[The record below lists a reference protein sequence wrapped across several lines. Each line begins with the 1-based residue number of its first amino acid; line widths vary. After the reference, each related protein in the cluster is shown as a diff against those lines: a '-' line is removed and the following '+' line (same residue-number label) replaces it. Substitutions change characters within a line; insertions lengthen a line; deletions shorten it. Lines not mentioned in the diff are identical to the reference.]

1 MQKLP
6 RWIIQRWAA
15 AWCLAL
21 AGEKDWRG
29 LVRTVLEHDQAREIL
44 GSGWI
49 SWVIQS
55 DSVGHLGVLAFN
67 SEDYQMIVAGW
78 ILVESYEQFWAQLRF
93 LLWRWGCVMPLG
105 SMGAKL
111 LFFCFGEWNMV
122 SPRTTTC
129 CFFFKGGPVWW
140 VVGFEA
146 WGVEWIY

>member
-1 MQKLP
+1 MRKLP

-15 AWCLAL
+15 ACRVAL

-49 SWVIQS
+49 YWVIQS
-55 DSVGHLGVLAFN
+55 DSVGNLGVLAFN

-93 LLWRWGCVMPLG
+93 LLWRWRCVMPLG

-111 LFFCFGEWNMV
+111 LFFLFWRMEHGITKNNNML
-122 SPRTTTC
+122 T
-129 CFFFKGGPVWW
+129 FFKGGPVWW
-140 VVGFEA
+140 VAGFEA
-146 WGVEWIY
+146 WGVEWIS